1 MAQPIVEEVLRSTCN
16 MCYRRCGV
24 LVHLHDGKVLRVV
37 GDPES
42 PVNKGSLCIKGL
54 AAVECLYHP
63 DRLKHPLKRIGE
75 RGEGK
80 WKRIS
85 WDEALQLIADAMNA
99 AKKKYGAES
108 VAFSHGD
115 PKGFEHY
122 IWRLCNVF
130 GTPNI
135 SDTRTVC
142 SIPRRFG
149 ATITYGYDTIG
160 TDASP
165 DLNYPSE
172 CIVMWGANVAFTHH
186 PNYVR
191 LKKALREGTK
201 LIVIDPRK
209 TDLAARADLWI
220 QPRPKSDLAL
230 ALGMINVIISEEL
243 YDKAFVRE
251 WTVGFDKLAEHVK
264 DYPIDKV
271 AELTWVPEEKIVETA
286 RLYATSSPASIEDG
300 NPLDDDLNSVQ
311 SSRAVSILRAITGNL
326 GIPGGD
332 VDYARLPLGVKDTYG
347 SRHFEKAS
355 FTLAEKLSEEQK
367 VKIIGGDEGFAP
379 VGMTRIVAP
388 QLLTKAM
395 LYEKPYPVKVLC
407 LHANNPLIT
416 WPNSKE
422 VFKAFNALDFFY
434 VADHFMTPT
443 AELADVV
450 LPAATYLE
458 ENDVPFRT
466 PYVLIIQ
473 KVAQI
478 GEAWPDKKILN
489 ELGKK
494 LGLAKYFWDDVDE
507 ALNEILSPIGLSFEE
522 FKKVGFFTVPRE
534 YRKHERKGFNTPS
547 KKVELYS
554 SKFEEWG
561 YDPIPVFR
569 EPPETH
575 FSDPELAKEYPL
587 VFTSWHNEA
596 FRHSNNRQIATLR
609 GRYPEPM
616 VEIHPETARDLGILD
631 GDMVYIET
639 KRGRIKQKAQLNE
652 GIDPRVV
659 GLGYAWW
666 FPEQGVESLHG
677 WEESNINILTDN
689 EPPYNPQIGSAN
701 LRGILCKVYKASD

>member
-1 MAQPIVEEVLRSTCN
+1 
-16 MCYRRCGV
+16 
-24 LVHLHDGKVLRVV
+24 
-37 GDPES
+37 
-42 PVNKGSLCIKGL
+42 
-54 AAVECLYHP
+54 
-63 DRLKHPLKRIGE
+63 
-75 RGEGK
+75 
-80 WKRIS
+80 
-85 WDEALQLIADAMNA
+85 
-99 AKKKYGAES
+99 
-108 VAFSHGD
+108 
-115 PKGFEHY
+115 
-122 IWRLCNVF
+122 
-130 GTPNI
+130 
-135 SDTRTVC
+135 
-142 SIPRRFG
+142 
-149 ATITYGYDTIG
+149 
-160 TDASP
+160 
-165 DLNYPSE
+165 
-172 CIVMWGANVAFTHH
+172 
-186 PNYVR
+186 
-191 LKKALREGTK
+191 
-201 LIVIDPRK
+201 
-209 TDLAARADLWI
+209 
-220 QPRPKSDLAL
+220 
-230 ALGMINVIISEEL
+230 MINVIISEEL
-243 YDKAFVRE
+243 YDKAFVSE

-271 AELTWVPEEKIVETA
+271 AELTWVPADKIVETA

-332 VDYARLPLGVKDTYG
+332 VDYAQLPLGVKSTYG
-347 SRHFEKAS
+347 PRHLEKAS
-355 FTLAEKLSEEQK
+355 FTLGEKISEEQK
-367 VKIIGGDEGFAP
+367 EKIIGGDEGFAP
-379 VGMTRIVAP
+379 VAMTRIVAP

-422 VFKAFNALDFFY
+422 VYKAFTALDFFY

-494 LGLAKYFWDDVDE
+494 LGLAEYFWDDVDE
-507 ALNEILSPIGLSFEE
+507 SLNEILSPIGLSFEE

-547 KKVELYS
+547 EKVELYS
-554 SKFEEWG
+554 SLFEKWG

-587 VFTSWHNEA
+587 VFTSWHSEA

-616 VEIHPETARDLGILD
+616 VEMHPDTARDLGIQD
-631 GDMVYIET
+631 GDMAYIET
-639 KRGRIKQKAQLNE
+639 KRGRIKQKAMLND

-659 GLGYAWW
+659 GLSYAWW

-677 WEESNINILTDN
+677 WDESNINILTDN